1 MINNNIL
8 RAVLES
14 MSKEQKEQLIAEL
27 IAEVGNL
34 QPQEPTEEGV
44 EKLKNIVASNAD
56 GGDLQIVDTSL
67 VDKIQPLK
75 KMDFS
80 TNWGKGVE
88 GKRPV
93 RAQGNAWQDTGEGR
107 DPDYDP
113 SKYEAMG
120 RKARPTQDRVNKI
133 KKQCSVCGKE
143 VEVAAGLV
151 YGKFYRCDRCT

>member
-1 MINNNIL
+1 MISNNIL

-56 GGDLQIVDTSL
+56 GGYVQIVDEN
-67 VDKIQPLK
+67 VIYEAQPSQSNN
-75 KMDFS
+75 FS
-80 TNWGKGVE
+80 TDWGKNIE

-93 RAQGNAWQDTGEGR
+93 RAQSNTWSDTGEGK
-107 DPDYDP
+107 DENYDP
-113 SKYEAMG
+113 SQYQKSP
-120 RKARPTQDRVNKI
+120 RSRPNA
-133 KKQCSVCGKE
+133 KKKLVEKTCSVCNKKFNIDSS
-143 VEVAAGLV
+143 LV
-151 YGKFYRCDRCT
+151 YGQFVRCDRCT